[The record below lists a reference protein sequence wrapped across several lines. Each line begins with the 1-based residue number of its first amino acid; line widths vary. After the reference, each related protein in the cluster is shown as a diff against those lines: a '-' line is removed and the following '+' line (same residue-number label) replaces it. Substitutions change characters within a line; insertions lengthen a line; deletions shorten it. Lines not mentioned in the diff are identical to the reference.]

1 MVLTGHLLK
10 AAGYE
15 EELIAMENIIPWEDL
30 KSFKGMSRGPDKSLL
45 LYKLSWV
52 NCVRILLE
60 LVFRKLDLDTENYT
74 QEENVNERAGM
85 DLDKYD
91 FVMSDDEESREVRP
105 VQQQTERLL
114 FLCTRCGLFLDS
126 LNILKEHINNCYD
139 FGNFVA

>member
-1 MVLTGHLLK
+1 MKCFKKDSQKYGDGVCGIWETTVEVKELVLTGHLLK

-15 EELIAMENIIPWEDL
+15 EELIAMENIIPWKDL

-74 QEENVNERAGM
+74 QEESEDEKAGM
-85 DLDKYD
+85 DLDDYD
-91 FVMSDDEESREVRP
+91 FVMSDP
-105 VQQQTERLL
+105 
-114 FLCTRCGLFLDS
+114 
-126 LNILKEHINNCYD
+126 
-139 FGNFVA
+139 